1 MGGRASPSGE
11 GSVDAG
17 GEIGA
22 VDGIERRGGGTGF
35 MGTGG
40 GGGLCEPKDR
50 TDDTNGVEGALAL
63 PTARP
68 RWTSSF
74 ERLSF
79 DIMRCSRLLL
89 ADLVVGVRDTVLT
102 VAAAAG

>member
-1 MGGRASPSGE
+1 MGDCASSGD
-11 GSVDAG
+11 GSADAG

-22 VDGIERRGGGTGF
+22 VEGIERRGGGTGF
-35 MGTGG
+35 TGTGR
-40 GGGLCEPKDR
+40 GGGLFDPKDR
-50 TDDTNGVEGALAL
+50 TDDTRGVEGALAL
-63 PTARP
+63 PTARL

-79 DIMRCSRLLL
+79 DIMRCNRLLL